1 MEQQRSTTPTLPR
14 ISSAKQIRNE
24 RIRVIVRVRP
34 SIPEDLR
41 PNPVD
46 EWCVQIPD
54 IGDKDGRTIMPPDWY
69 DADSVRIPFTPFI
82 RLRRTMHE
90 RRDFKFDAVL
100 PHFTTQED
108 TYEIVARQR
117 INDVLNGMNASIIMY
132 GQTGSGK
139 SYTSFGPP
147 DDPLLT
153 GVVRSNQVI
162 TSHSGLVPRAI
173 TEIFAKLNESTTPY
187 TATLSYVQIYKDQ
200 VFDLLSNLDANV
212 TTNHLLLPLQIRE
225 DKGGIFVSNVT
236 HLPVY
241 QATNVFAA
249 IMFAAKRRAVAA
261 TQMNSNS
268 SRSHVL
274 LTLTVERR
282 YATATKRG
290 VLTFVDLA
298 GSERVSK
305 TMSDGERLSEAKKIN
320 QSLSA
325 LGNCVVALSTNRSF
339 VPFRDSPLTRLL
351 TESLSGNSKTLIVAT
366 IGPSSYNYDES
377 YSTLQFATRCM
388 SLRTSFVANTTPRAS
403 NKPTQGI
410 AYDSSITMTTL
421 GDFAVMEDDEDEK
434 ITCLTS
440 QCPRCG
446 VHLTILPRNTV
457 ENFAQEM
464 SAQDGKDQP
473 PDSPPHDH
481 NDDASSCYSELSA
494 NRVSL
499 TECTQK
505 DVESNTHENSICS
518 PNKHTALIENYKKL
532 IASLQETV
540 RVLESENRAQKEA
553 LYCVQELFKGS
564 MRCSLLRRMIA
575 DAMGDGTITPSVPY
589 IETDDNIENRF
600 DSFHVPGPGDHTD
613 SASGERPSTQHIQS
627 LYDSDLYDSYNKMDP
642 TEIQLPTLTTHAP
655 DAVTTVPPVPTI
667 LTATATV
674 TKNDLDL
681 GLKDSHD
688 GAREGSPLTNVL
700 TSYLD
705 EELPNKPISNSLL
718 LSAGLPSDRKPS
730 EAMMSISTGG
740 DRTRGR
746 SAILISNEYIRS
758 DSFGS
763 SQKNC
768 KLLSPSSKAPLPVII
783 PKFRAKNKST
793 ILIQEKQPSEMHLN
807 DLPEGD
813 F

>member
-1 MEQQRSTTPTLPR
+1 MEQQRSVTPTLQR
-14 ISSAKQIRNE
+14 TSSTKQIRNE
-24 RIRVIVRVRP
+24 KIRVIVRVRP
-34 SIPEDLR
+34 SIPEDLH

-54 IGDKDGRTIMPPDWY
+54 MGDRDGKAIVPPDWY
-69 DADSVRIPFTPFI
+69 DADRVRIPYTPFI

-90 RRDFKFDAVL
+90 RRDFRFDAVL

-117 INDVLNGMNASIIMY
+117 INDVLNGVNASIIMY

-153 GVVRSNQVI
+153 GVSRSNQVL

-173 TEIFAKLNESTTPY
+173 SEIFNKLNESTIPY

-200 VFDLLSNLDANV
+200 IFDLLSNLDANV

-225 DKGGIFVSNVT
+225 DKGGIFVNNVT

-241 QATNVFAA
+241 QAANVFAA

-282 YATATKRG
+282 YSMTTKRG

-388 SLRTSFVANTTPRAS
+388 SLRTNFVANATPRAS
-403 NKPTQGI
+403 NKSGQGI
-410 AYDSSITMTTL
+410 AYDSSIAMTTL
-421 GDFAVMEDDEDEK
+421 GDFAVMEDEEDEK
-434 ITCLTS
+434 ITCLAS

-446 VHLTILPRNTV
+446 VHLTILPRNAV
-457 ENFAQEM
+457 ESFAQAM
-464 SAQDGKDQP
+464 SLQEGKEELH
-473 PDSPPHDH
+473 DSPVYDQT
-481 NDDASSCYSELSA
+481 DDASSCYSELSA

-499 TECTQK
+499 TGGIQK
-505 DVESNTHENSICS
+505 DVESNTHESSICS
-518 PNKHTALIENYKKL
+518 PNKHAALVENYKKL
-532 IASLQETV
+532 IASLQETI

-564 MRCSLLRRMIA
+564 MRSSVLRQMIVN
-575 DAMGDGTITPSVPY
+575 AMGDETTTPSVPY
-589 IETDDNIENRF
+589 VEIDDNVVSRF
-600 DSFHVPGPGDHTD
+600 GSLHAAGPSDHMEGGG
-613 SASGERPSTQHIQS
+613 SERAVHTQP
-627 LYDSDLYDSYNKMDP
+627 LYDSDLYDSYNRLDP
-642 TEIQLPTLTTHAP
+642 TEIQLPVLDNRTS
-655 DAVTTVPPVPTI
+655 DIVTTVPTVP
-667 LTATATV
+667 TV
-674 TKNDLDL
+674 TKSNLKESNDEE
-681 GLKDSHD
+681 K
-688 GAREGSPLTNVL
+688 ESPLLDNVL
-700 TSYLD
+700 SSYLD
-705 EELPNKPISNSLL
+705 EELPQKPIANSLL
-718 LSAGLPSDRKPS
+718 LSTGLSADKKPN
-730 EAMMSISTGG
+730 EMMAVSAGG
-740 DRTRGR
+740 DRAGGR

-758 DSFGS
+758 DSLGS
-763 SQKNC
+763 SQKTC

-783 PKFRAKNKST
+783 PKFRSKNKAS
-793 ILIQEKQPSEMHLN
+793 ILVQERPSSEVRLN
-807 DLPEGD
+807 DLPEEEL
-813 F
+813 

>member
-1 MEQQRSTTPTLPR
+1 MEQQRSVTPTLPR
-14 ISSAKQIRNE
+14 TSSAKQLRNE
-24 RIRVIVRVRP
+24 KIRVIVRVRP
-34 SIPEDLR
+34 SIPEDLH
-41 PNPVD
+41 PNSVD

-54 IGDKDGRTIMPPDWY
+54 MGDKDGRAIVPPDWY
-69 DADSVRIPFTPFI
+69 DGDRVRIPYTPFI

-117 INDVLNGMNASIIMY
+117 INDVLNGVNASIIMY

-153 GVVRSNQVI
+153 GVSRSDQVL

-173 TEIFAKLNESTTPY
+173 SEIFNKLNESTVPY

-212 TTNHLLLPLQIRE
+212 NTNHLLLPLQIRE

-282 YATATKRG
+282 YSTATKRG

-388 SLRTSFVANTTPRAS
+388 SLRTNFVANTTPRAS
-403 NKPTQGI
+403 SKPVQGI

-446 VHLTILPRNTV
+446 VHLTILPRNAV
-457 ENFAQEM
+457 ESFAKAMSMQE
-464 SAQDGKDQP
+464 DKDQLH
-473 PDSPPHDH
+473 DSPVHDQ
-481 NDDASSCYSELSA
+481 NDEASSCYSELSA

-499 TECTQK
+499 MECAQK
-505 DVESNTHENSICS
+505 DAEDAHESSVYS
-518 PNKHTALIENYKKL
+518 PTKHTALVENYKKL
-532 IASLQETV
+532 VASLQETI

-564 MRCSLLRRMIA
+564 MKSSLLRRMIL
-575 DAMGDGTITPSVPY
+575 DTMGDETTTPSVPY
-589 IETDDNIENRF
+589 VEADDNIVSRF
-600 DSFHVPGPGDHTD
+600 DSFHGTGQSDHVEGIGTEK
-613 SASGERPSTQHIQS
+613 AVVAQS
-627 LYDSDLYDSYNKMDP
+627 LYDSDLYDSYNKLDP
-642 TEIQLPTLTTHAP
+642 TEIQLPTLASRVP
-655 DAVTTVPPVPTI
+655 DVATALPAVS
-667 LTATATV
+667 TAT
-674 TKNDLDL
+674 KDDCKGPNDT
-681 GLKDSHD
+681 
-688 GAREGSPLTNVL
+688 EGESPLLNNVL
-700 TSYLD
+700 SSYLD
-705 EELPNKPISNSLL
+705 EELPHKPVANSLL
-718 LSAGLPSDRKPS
+718 LSTCLPPDRKPN
-730 EAMMSISTGG
+730 EAMSASTGG
-740 DRTRGR
+740 DKIGSK

-758 DSFGS
+758 DSLGS
-763 SQKNC
+763 SQRTC

-783 PKFRAKNKST
+783 PKFRVKNKSS
-793 ILIQEKQPSEMHLN
+793 ILVQEKPSSEMHLN
-807 DLPEGD
+807 ELPDEEL
-813 F
+813 

>member
-1 MEQQRSTTPTLPR
+1 MEQQRSVTPTLPR
-14 ISSAKQIRNE
+14 TSSAKQLRNE
-24 RIRVIVRVRP
+24 KIRVIVRVRP
-34 SIPEDLR
+34 SIPEDLHS
-41 PNPVD
+41 NPVD

-54 IGDKDGRTIMPPDWY
+54 MGDKDGRAIVPPDWY
-69 DADSVRIPFTPFI
+69 DGDRVRIPYTPFI

-117 INDVLNGMNASIIMY
+117 INDVLNGVNASIIMY

-153 GVVRSNQVI
+153 GVSHSDQVL

-173 TEIFAKLNESTTPY
+173 SEIFNKLNESTVPY

-212 TTNHLLLPLQIRE
+212 NTNHLLLPLQIRE

-282 YATATKRG
+282 YSTATKRG

-388 SLRTSFVANTTPRAS
+388 SLRTNFVANTTPRAS
-403 NKPTQGI
+403 SKPVQGI

-446 VHLTILPRNTV
+446 VHLTILPRNAV
-457 ENFAQEM
+457 ESFAQAM
-464 SAQDGKDQP
+464 SMQEDKDQLH
-473 PDSPPHDH
+473 DSPVHDQ
-481 NDDASSCYSELSA
+481 NDEASSCYSELSA

-499 TECTQK
+499 MECAQK
-505 DVESNTHENSICS
+505 DAEDAHESSVYS
-518 PNKHTALIENYKKL
+518 PTKHTALVENYKKL
-532 IASLQETV
+532 VASLQETI

-564 MRCSLLRRMIA
+564 MKSSLLRRMIL
-575 DAMGDGTITPSVPY
+575 DTMGDETTTPSVPY
-589 IETDDNIENRF
+589 VEADDNIVSRF
-600 DSFHVPGPGDHTD
+600 DSFHGTGQSDHVEGIGTEK
-613 SASGERPSTQHIQS
+613 AAVVQS
-627 LYDSDLYDSYNKMDP
+627 LYDSDLYDSYNKLDP
-642 TEIQLPTLTTHAP
+642 TEIQLPTLASHVP
-655 DAVTTVPPVPTI
+655 DVATALPAVS
-667 LTATATV
+667 TAT
-674 TKNDLDL
+674 KDDCKGPNDT
-681 GLKDSHD
+681 
-688 GAREGSPLTNVL
+688 EGESPLLNNVL
-700 TSYLD
+700 SSYLD
-705 EELPNKPISNSLL
+705 EELPHKPVANSLL
-718 LSAGLPSDRKPS
+718 LSTCLPPDRKPN
-730 EAMMSISTGG
+730 EAMSTSTGG
-740 DRTRGR
+740 DKIGSK

-758 DSFGS
+758 DSLGS
-763 SQKNC
+763 SQRAC

-783 PKFRAKNKST
+783 PKFRVKNKSS
-793 ILIQEKQPSEMHLN
+793 ILVQEKPSSEMHLN
-807 DLPEGD
+807 ELPDGE

>member
-1 MEQQRSTTPTLPR
+1 MEQQRSVTPTLPR
-14 ISSAKQIRNE
+14 TSSAKQLRNE
-24 RIRVIVRVRP
+24 KIRVIVRVRP
-34 SIPEDLR
+34 SIPEDLH

-54 IGDKDGRTIMPPDWY
+54 MGDKDGRAIVPPDWY
-69 DADSVRIPFTPFI
+69 DGDRVRIPYTPFI

-117 INDVLNGMNASIIMY
+117 INDVLNGVNASIIMY

-153 GVVRSNQVI
+153 GVSRSNQVL

-173 TEIFAKLNESTTPY
+173 SEIFNKLNESTVPY

-212 TTNHLLLPLQIRE
+212 NTNHLLLPLQIRE

-282 YATATKRG
+282 YSTATKRG

-388 SLRTSFVANTTPRAS
+388 SLRTNFVANTTPRAS
-403 NKPTQGI
+403 SKPVQGI

-446 VHLTILPRNTV
+446 VHLTILPRNAV
-457 ENFAQEM
+457 ESFAQAM
-464 SAQDGKDQP
+464 SMQEDKDQLH
-473 PDSPPHDH
+473 DSPVHDQ
-481 NDDASSCYSELSA
+481 NDEASSCYSELSA

-499 TECTQK
+499 IECAQK
-505 DVESNTHENSICS
+505 DAEDAHESSVYS
-518 PNKHTALIENYKKL
+518 PTKHTALVENYKKL
-532 IASLQETV
+532 VASLQETI

-564 MRCSLLRRMIA
+564 MKSSLLRRMIL
-575 DAMGDGTITPSVPY
+575 DTMGDETTTPSVPY
-589 IETDDNIENRF
+589 VEADDNIVSRF
-600 DSFHVPGPGDHTD
+600 DSFHGTGQSDHVEGIGTEK
-613 SASGERPSTQHIQS
+613 AVVVQS
-627 LYDSDLYDSYNKMDP
+627 LYDSDLYDSYNKLDP
-642 TEIQLPTLTTHAP
+642 TEIQLPTLASRVP
-655 DAVTTVPPVPTI
+655 DV
-667 LTATATV
+667 ATALPAVSTAI
-674 TKNDLDL
+674 KDDCKGPNDT
-681 GLKDSHD
+681 
-688 GAREGSPLTNVL
+688 EGESPLLNNVL
-700 TSYLD
+700 SSYLD
-705 EELPNKPISNSLL
+705 EELPHKPVANSLL
-718 LSAGLPSDRKPS
+718 LSTCLPPDRKPN
-730 EAMMSISTGG
+730 EAMSASTGG
-740 DRTRGR
+740 DKIGSK

-758 DSFGS
+758 DSLGS
-763 SQKNC
+763 SQRAC

-783 PKFRAKNKST
+783 PKFRVKNKSS
-793 ILIQEKQPSEMHLN
+793 ILVQEKPSSEMHLN
-807 DLPEGD
+807 ELPDGEL
-813 F
+813 

>member
-1 MEQQRSTTPTLPR
+1 MEQQRSATPTLPR
-14 ISSAKQIRNE
+14 SSSTKQIRNE
-24 RIRVIVRVRP
+24 KIRVIVRVRP
-34 SIPEDLR
+34 SIPEDLH

-46 EWCVQIPD
+46 EWCVQILD
-54 IGDKDGRTIMPPDWY
+54 MGDKDGRAIVPPDWY
-69 DADSVRIPFTPFI
+69 DVDRVRIPYTPFI

-117 INDVLNGMNASIIMY
+117 INDVLNGVNASIIMY

-153 GVVRSNQVI
+153 GVSRSNQVL

-173 TEIFAKLNESTTPY
+173 SEIFNKLNESTVPY

-225 DKGGIFVSNVT
+225 DKGGIFVNNVT

-282 YATATKRG
+282 YSTTTKRG

-388 SLRTSFVANTTPRAS
+388 SLRTNFVANATPRAS
-403 NKPTQGI
+403 SKPAQGI
-410 AYDSSITMTTL
+410 AYDSSISMTTL
-421 GDFAVMEDDEDEK
+421 GDFAVMEDEEDEK

-446 VHLTILPRNTV
+446 VHLTILPRNAV
-457 ENFAQEM
+457 ESFAQAM
-464 SAQDGKDQP
+464 SLQEGREELR
-473 PDSPPHDH
+473 DSPMHDQ

-499 TECTQK
+499 TEGIQK
-505 DVESNTHENSICS
+505 DGGSNAHESSMCS
-518 PNKHTALIENYKKL
+518 PNRHAALVENYKKL
-532 IASLQETV
+532 VASLQETIK
-540 RVLESENRAQKEA
+540 VLESENRAQKEA

-564 MRCSLLRRMIA
+564 MRSSVLRQMIMN
-575 DAMGDGTITPSVPY
+575 AMGDETTTPSAPY
-589 IETDDNIENRF
+589 VETDDNVVSRF
-600 DSFHVPGPGDHTD
+600 DSFHAPGPSDTIEGGGNERGAHTQ
-613 SASGERPSTQHIQS
+613 P
-627 LYDSDLYDSYNKMDP
+627 LYDSDLYDSYNKLDP
-642 TEIQLPTLTTHAP
+642 TEIQLPVLGIR
-655 DAVTTVPPVPTI
+655 VSN
-667 LTATATV
+667 TV
-674 TKNDLDL
+674 TDLPAVA
-681 GLKDSHD
+681 KDDFKESNNEE
-688 GAREGSPLTNVL
+688 RESPLLNNVL
-700 TSYLD
+700 SSYLD
-705 EELPNKPISNSLL
+705 EELPQKPIANSLL
-718 LSAGLPSDRKPS
+718 LSTGLLSDRKPN
-730 EAMMSISTGG
+730 EAMTGSAGG
-740 DRTRGR
+740 DRTGGR

-758 DSFGS
+758 DSLGS
-763 SQKNC
+763 SQKTC

-783 PKFRAKNKST
+783 PKFRSKNKAS
-793 ILIQEKQPSEMHLN
+793 ILVQERSSSEMRLN
-807 DLPEGD
+807 DLPEGEL
-813 F
+813 

>member
-1 MEQQRSTTPTLPR
+1 MEQQRSITPTLPR
-14 ISSAKQIRNE
+14 TSSTKQIRNE
-24 RIRVIVRVRP
+24 KIRVIVRVRP

-54 IGDKDGRTIMPPDWY
+54 IGDKDGRTIIQPDWY
-69 DADSVRIPFTPFI
+69 DNDNVRIPYTPFI

-153 GVVRSNQVI
+153 GVIRSNQVI

-200 VFDLLSNLDANV
+200 IFDLLSNLDANV

-225 DKGGIFVSNVT
+225 DKSGIFVSNVT

-282 YATATKRG
+282 YTTTTKRG

-388 SLRTSFVANTTPRAS
+388 SLRTNFVANTTPRIS

-410 AYDSSITMTTL
+410 VYDSSITMTTL

-457 ENFAQEM
+457 ENFAQEV
-464 SAQDGKDQP
+464 SVHHDKDHQHL
-473 PDSPPHDH
+473 DSPTHDN
-481 NDDASSCYSELSA
+481 NDDTSSCYSELSA
-494 NRVSL
+494 NRVSPP
-499 TECTQK
+499 ECTQK
-505 DVESNTHENSICS
+505 GVENTTRDNSICS
-518 PNKHTALIENYKKL
+518 PNKHAALIENYKRL
-532 IASLQETV
+532 ITSLQETV
-540 RVLESENRAQKEA
+540 KVLENENKTQKEA
-553 LYCVQELFKGS
+553 LYDIQELFKGS
-564 MRCSLLRRMIA
+564 MRCSLLRRMII
-575 DAMGDGTITPSVPY
+575 DAIGDGTITPSVPY
-589 IETDDNIENRF
+589 VETDDNAENRY
-600 DSFHVPGPGDHTD
+600 DSFHVLGTNDHQNNAND
-613 SASGERPSTQHIQS
+613 EVVSHKYTQP
-627 LYDSDLYDSYNKMDP
+627 LYSSDLYDSYNKLNP
-642 TEIQLPTLTTHAP
+642 TEIQLPTLTTCVIDTAI
-655 DAVTTVPPVPTI
+655 AVPVTSTTLSV
-667 LTATATV
+667 A
-674 TKNDLDL
+674 KDN
-681 GLKDSHD
+681 LKDSRD
-688 GAREGSPLTNVL
+688 SYDNRGQESSLLNTVL
-700 TSYLD
+700 TSYLN

-718 LSAGLPSDRKPS
+718 LSTGLPADRKPT
-730 EAMMSISTGG
+730 EAMVNVSTGG
-740 DRTRGR
+740 DKIGSK

-758 DSFGS
+758 DSLGL
-763 SQKNC
+763 SQRNC

-783 PKFRAKNKST
+783 PKFRTKNKST
-793 ILIQEKQPSEMHLN
+793 ILLEEKPPSEMRLN
-807 DLPEGD
+807 ELPDGVLG
-813 F
+813 